1 MYLNFSMHVYTHTHT
16 HTHSSEGTASSSSS
30 VSPTPPLPPKRTRL
44 ISTRER
50 RQAVFNS
57 RALLAQKIFRAK
69 TSSTWRRAILWL
81 MTVLSMVAAW
91 AVGYY
96 QVHFAVLIVLLAV
109 MAILWRDQGGKIV
122 ETIEQQVEMRLKR
135 RKAVQPTET
144 VEWVSIALNRW

>member
-1 MYLNFSMHVYTHTHT
+1 
-16 HTHSSEGTASSSSS
+16 
-30 VSPTPPLPPKRTRL
+30 
-44 ISTRER
+44 
-50 RQAVFNS
+50 
-57 RALLAQKIFRAK
+57 
-69 TSSTWRRAILWL
+69 